1 MSNHDKKTR
10 AQLLKEYE
18 AEANKRKTGPPAFEF
33 ADFLAERKRNK
44 IDTIYYKDIV
54 GNKYMKIKKGGKTV
68 STQKI
73 NKPKM
78 LVNKRKTFI

>member
-1 MSNHDKKTR
+1 MQDKKKSR
-10 AQLLKEYE
+10 AELLKEYQ
-18 AEANKRKTGPPAFEF
+18 AEANKRKVGPPAYEF

-54 GNKYMKIKKGGKTV
+54 GNKYMKIKKGGKTI

>member
-18 AEANKRKTGPPAFEF
+18 AEANKRKVGPPAYEF

-44 IDTIYYKDIV
+44 IDTIYYKDLV

-78 LVNKRKTFI
+78 LVNKKKKFI